1 MRKTFTE
8 DQLLAAY
15 RNAPTSV
22 QDALSYG
29 PVLDFIDELRSHFA
43 LSETVVKDI
52 ITLIRDTL
60 LELITTEEFGTE
72 VRALVTKKEDADA
85 IIADFNEKIL
95 VPIKEKPVVHVSTV
109 APERAPTPPPAEI
122 ARAQW
127 ENLTPKA
134 SEPPVNRLT
143 PIAKPATPTPPPAP
157 VRPTPPPTPAPM
169 SAAPKPIV
177 SAPLATTPKP
187 AVPVPQAAAPKPAV
201 PTAPKAPLAATP
213 TAPTRETAKDVPS
226 SLAKSPVPAPAPEAK
241 PDPYREPVE

>member
-29 PVLDFIDELRSHFA
+29 PVLDFIDELRSHFT
-43 LSETVVKDI
+43 LSEDAIAQI

-72 VRALVTKKEDADA
+72 IRALVTKKEDADA
-85 IIADFNEKIL
+85 IIADFNEKVL
-95 VPIKEKPVVHVSTV
+95 VPLKEKPVVHVSTV
-109 APERAPTPPPAEI
+109 APERAPTPPPPEL

-127 ENLTPKA
+127 ENLTPQA
-134 SEPPVNRLT
+134 PEPPVNRLE
-143 PIAKPATPTPPPAP
+143 PVAKLAAPTPPPAP
-157 VRPTPPPTPAPM
+157 ARPIPTPAP
-169 SAAPKPIV
+169 V
-177 SAPLATTPKP
+177 SAVPKP
-187 AVPVPQAAAPKPAV
+187 AVPAPL
-201 PTAPKAPLAATP
+201 PTAPKPIAPKPVAPKAPVAATP
-213 TAPTRETAKDVPS
+213 AVSVHEAAKDVPS
-226 SLAKSPVPAPAPEAK
+226 SLAKSPVPAPAPQAK